1 MPLPTPRT
9 PMRSMSYF
17 GWRFLISPL
26 ALFCAGAASPGVV
39 SASCVVASGD
49 CCACELPLHTARG
62 TNGLQHHLAMRARH
76 EKSKSRWFVPEQQT
90 DMIGMTRLPRG
101 GFYYSDV

>member
-9 PMRSMSYF
+9 PIRSISYF

-26 ALFCAGAASPGVV
+26 ELFCAGAASTGAV

-49 CCACELPLHTARG
+49 CCACELPLQTALTR
-62 TNGLQHHLAMRARH
+62 NAVQLHLAMRARQ
-76 EKSKSRWFVPEQQT
+76 EKLNSGWFVPVKQT
-90 DMIGMTRLPRG
+90 ERLTIDHSTLV
-101 GFYYSDV
+101 GFTSL